1 MLRCVLLR
9 CSIST
14 RAQIDSLCL
23 PQQYQQD
30 NALISSLFIVYA
42 PLDCADVLNFHHN
55 LPLYALT
62 HADDTDSPD
71 VEYVEDDLMLQEDEA
86 E

>member
-1 MLRCVLLR
+1 M
-9 CSIST
+9 
-14 RAQIDSLCL
+14 QIDSLCL

-42 PLDCADVLNFHHN
+42 SLDRADVLNFHAN

-62 HADDTDSPD
+62 HADAPD
-71 VEYVEDDLMLQEDEA
+71 VEYMDDDLMLQEDED
-86 E
+86 EE

>member
-1 MLRCVLLR
+1 LLR

-23 PQQYQQD
+23 PQQYQKD

-42 PLDCADVLNFHHN
+42 PLERANELNFTHN
-55 LPLYALT
+55 LPLYAIT
-62 HADDTDSPD
+62 HPHYTGALD
-71 VEYVEDDLMLQEDEA
+71 VEYVDDDLMPKNR
-86 E
+86 

>member
-1 MLRCVLLR
+1 MLR

-42 PLDCADVLNFHHN
+42 PLDRADVLNFHHN

-62 HADDTDSPD
+62 HADFPD
-71 VEYVEDDLMLQEDEA
+71 VEYVDDDIMPQEDEA